1 MQKDSNKKLERINE
15 ELKRTLS
22 NIINY
27 KLKDPKIAGIISV
40 TDVKTTPDLKY
51 SRVYVSILNAKN
63 KKATLARLKKSS
75 GFIRSEVAKEINLR
89 LTPELVFLLDEST
102 EYGAKIDAILNDI
115 MKDIKE

>member
-27 KLKDPKIAGIISV
+27 ELKDPKITGIISV

-89 LTPELVFLLDEST
+89 LTPELVFLLDER
-102 EYGAKIDAILNDI
+102 LN
-115 MKDIKE
+115 MEQKLMQF

>member
-27 KLKDPKIAGIISV
+27 ELKDPKITGIISV

-102 EYGAKIDAILNDI
+102 
-115 MKDIKE
+115 

>member
-27 KLKDPKIAGIISV
+27 ELKDPKITGIISV

-51 SRVYVSILNAKN
+51 SWV
-63 KKATLARLKKSS
+63 
-75 GFIRSEVAKEINLR
+75 
-89 LTPELVFLLDEST
+89 
-102 EYGAKIDAILNDI
+102 
-115 MKDIKE
+115 